1 MPEKLRV
8 LDLFSGIRSVA
19 SPSDLSEPEVSE
31 PLRSA
36 SQSLI
41 AEPSLPIT
49 GLESP
54 DSRTF
59 DTSTQKSSSPS
70 SPLTLS
76 AADFP
81 ARTLALLETERDS
94 TEQGQDSTGNTY
106 GLLASYDHD
115 GHQWKMSQRSL
126 FEDSDWF
133 SESWPR
139 SGMTRNGIAYQLPVL
154 APLTV
159 EIEHGFLPT
168 PSAREGKD
176 QSQASILASLDRG
189 DGVAK
194 KICALSPMLRSSTE
208 IVGLHPSFAEW
219 MLGYAIGFTVCERWE
234 TPCVRK
240 SPKSSGAQSSKQK
253 GK

>member
-1 MPEKLRV
+1 MICEN
-8 LDLFSGIRSVA
+8 SESSICSAESAA
-19 SPSDLSEPEVSE
+19 SPLALKGPEDLK
-31 PLRSA
+31 PLPSA
-36 SQSLI
+36 SQSHI
-41 AEPSLPIT
+41 AEPSLTTT
-49 GLESP
+49 GRESP
-54 DSRTF
+54 SSRMFAISPQTN
-59 DTSTQKSSSPS
+59 SSHS

-76 AADFP
+76 AEDSP
-81 ARTLALLETERDS
+81 ARTLALRVLVP
-94 TEQGQDSTGNTY
+94 DSTGRDQDYTESTY
-106 GLLASYDHD
+106 GLLASYDHST
-115 GHQWKMSQRSL
+115 HQWKMSQHSL
-126 FEDSDWF
+126 FEDSDGF
-133 SESWPR
+133 SETWPR

-154 APLTV
+154 VPLTV

-194 KICALSPMLRSSTE
+194 KICALSQTLRSSTE

-240 SPKSSGAQSSKQK
+240 SLKSSVEQSSKRK